1 MKHIGRLRVISAIG
15 ALALLA
21 VGMQSTDAHAT
32 STVYVRDTFTRSVTG
47 GWGTA
52 DVGGAW
58 NIQDPSTGTW
68 VVNGSVGKVTGLKG
82 QYLVARIA
90 PLTTTRAEMSVRFTA
105 NAPTASQPKWLF
117 IVRSVDLLHEYKVR
131 VRVAPNGSIVV
142 GMFKV
147 VGNTFPQIGP
157 EVTLP
162 GLTWTPGMALRLRA
176 DAIGTSPTAFR
187 IRVWPAATAEPTT
200 WAISVT
206 DDEPTMQVPGSW
218 GIVAIASAG
227 SSTATTTFTY
237 DNLLITSV

>member
-68 VVNGSVGKVTGLKG
+68 V
-82 QYLVARIA
+82 VARIA